1 MHPLKIIVCNKF
13 YRPVGGPETIVFDT
27 MRELRSLGHEP
38 IPFAMAHPDNLESEY
53 SDYFV
58 QDVDYNTKQSKKVTR
73 LLSEAR
79 NIIYSK
85 EAYNKITRLIDKVHP
100 DIAHVHN
107 IYHQLSPSILVALRK
122 AGIPTVLTLHD
133 GKLLCANMV
142 FLRKGEVCER
152 CRGWKFHNAVINKCV
167 KDSYANSLLCCIE
180 ESLHR
185 IMHIYEQNVDLFIT
199 PSRFLKSKM
208 VEHGRLKE
216 NQIEVLPNYAN
227 TNIISPDFH
236 AGEYGLFIGS
246 LTKLKGFMTLLE
258 SCKIFP
264 DFGIQV
270 AGRGNLL
277 EEGTR
282 FIESNKLDKV
292 QLLGFQSGDNLI
304 RLLQKSRFVVVT
316 SECYENC
323 PMVIL
328 EAFAAGKPV
337 IATRLGGIPELID
350 DGVDGLLYEPGNAQ
364 ELANCMR
371 TLSENPKMAVEMGR
385 KARLKVEQN
394 YSMDAYMDKLLK
406 LYNRVIE
413 KKLHQ
418 VRK

>member
-13 YRPVGGPETIVFDT
+13 YRPIGGPETIIFDT
-27 MRELRSLGHEP
+27 IRELKALGHESF
-38 IPFAMAHPDNLESEY
+38 PFAMAHPDNLESEY

-58 QDVDYNTKQSKKVTR
+58 QGVDYNTKQSKGVKR
-73 LLSEAR
+73 ILSEAR
-79 NIIYSK
+79 NIIYST
-85 EAYNKITRLIDKVHP
+85 EAYNKITQLVDKVHP
-100 DIAHVHN
+100 DIAHAHN

-133 GKLLCANMV
+133 YKLLCANMAL
-142 FLRKGEVCER
+142 LRKGQVCER
-152 CRGWKFHNAVINKCV
+152 CRGRKFYNAVINKCV

-180 ESLHR
+180 ETLHR
-185 IMHIYEQNVDLFIT
+185 VMGIYERNVDLVIS
-199 PSRFLKSKM
+199 PSQFLKQKL

-227 TNIISPDFH
+227 TNIISPNFQ
-236 AGEYGLFIGS
+236 AGEYGLFVGK
-246 LTKLKGFMTLLE
+246 LEKLKGVMTLLE
-258 SCKIFP
+258 ACKIFP
-264 DFGIQV
+264 DFGIRF
-270 AGRGNLL
+270 AGRGELL

-282 FIESNKLDKV
+282 FIESNKLDKIHF
-292 QLLGFQSGDNLI
+292 LGFQSGDDLI
-304 RLLQKSRFVVVT
+304 RLLKESRFVVAP
-316 SECYENC
+316 SEWYENC

-337 IATRLGGIPELID
+337 IATKMGGIPELIN
-350 DGVDGLLYEPGNAQ
+350 DGVDGMLYESGNAD
-364 ELANCMR
+364 ELANCIR
-371 TLSENPKMAVEMGR
+371 KLAENPELAVEMGR
-385 KARLKVEQN
+385 NARKKVEQN
-394 YSMDAYMDKLLK
+394 YSMNVYMDRLLG